1 MDRKEEKG
9 LEEVERLNNKKEIIR
24 NKSKR
29 YKKER
34 KEILDKVLKIIGLEE
49 RDYFYS
55 HLINSSEE
63 IEREL
68 LGLTEDIMKYY
79 ATSTWSAFKRI
90 EVVENKALSLIKSLL
105 RENNINL
112 TAKQER
118 IQIENKMINT
128 TLYKI
133 ENEI

>member
-1 MDRKEEKG
+1 MDTKEEKG
-9 LEEVERLNNKKEIIR
+9 LEEVETLNNKKEIIR

-34 KEILDKVLKIIGLEE
+34 KEVLDKVYQIIGLDEK
-49 RDYFYS
+49 DYFYS
-55 HLINSSEE
+55 HLINGSEE

-68 LGLTEDIMKYY
+68 FGLTEDIMKYY

-118 IQIENKMINT
+118 LQIGNKMINT

-133 ENEI
+133 ENEK